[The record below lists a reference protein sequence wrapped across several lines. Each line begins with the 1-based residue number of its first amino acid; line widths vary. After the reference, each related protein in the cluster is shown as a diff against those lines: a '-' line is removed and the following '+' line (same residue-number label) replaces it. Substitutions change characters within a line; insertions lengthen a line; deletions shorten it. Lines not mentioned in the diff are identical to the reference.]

1 MDLVEQ
7 FLDYTDGLNSPANFR
22 LWGGITAIAAS
33 LERRVWVT
41 TGAGLCYPNLYTM
54 LVAIPGIGKGQVI
67 DTVADLWRE
76 GNWVNVSPDSMTKS
90 ALLDFIELSKR
101 SLLKDGGKKM
111 VVYSSVAIAA
121 EEFGVFIPAHD
132 TEFLSFLIRIYNN
145 PAHLEEKRRV
155 SKSAELEAPQLNLL
169 CGSQPDFLAHLLP
182 EEAWGMGFMSRMMM
196 IYAATGPTN
205 WDVFTVREKFD
216 EKRKSMAKTLG
227 ALQDLYGEMPIED
240 DAKDE
245 YRKWRDSGFDPKPDH
260 AKLRHYNS
268 RRPQLI
274 LKLAITAAVARGSLK
289 IERQDIERVREW
301 MIGAEKTMPDIFRE
315 MSRQSDEQ
323 LLSDLRAT
331 VWAAYSKTKKPIPDA
346 AIIKWLSTRV
356 TSDRIERVF
365 NVAVKSGLLV
375 RWGDSTSSLYVPG
388 TMDSTKLD

>member
-7 FLDYTDGLNSPANFR
+7 FLDYTDGLNSPTNFR
-22 LWGGITAIAAS
+22 LWGGITAVAAS

-41 TGAGLCYPNLYTM
+41 TGAGPCFPNLYTM

-76 GNWVNVSPDSMTKS
+76 GNWLQVSPDSLTKS

-101 SLLKDGGKKM
+101 DLLKENGKKIIQ
-111 VVYSSVAIAA
+111 YSSVAIAA
-121 EEFGVFIPAHD
+121 EEFGVLVPAHD

-145 PAHLEEKRRV
+145 PPHLEEKRRV
-155 SKSAELEAPQLNLL
+155 SKSAELTAPQLNLL

-182 EEAWGMGFMSRMMM
+182 EEAWGMGFMSRMLM
-196 IYAATGPTN
+196 IYAAEGPKD
-205 WDVFTVREKFD
+205 WDVFAVRESFE
-216 EKRKSMAKTLG
+216 EKRKAIAKKLS
-227 ALQDLYGEMPIED
+227 ALQELYGEMPIED
-240 DAKDE
+240 SAKTE

-260 AKLRHYNS
+260 PKLRHYNS

-274 LKLAITAAVARGSLK
+274 LKLAITAATARGSLK
-289 IERQDIERVREW
+289 IEGQDIERVRGW
-301 MIGAEKTMPDIFRE
+301 MQDAERTMPDIFRE

-323 LLSDLRAT
+323 LLGELRAT
-331 VWAAYSKTKKPIPDA
+331 VWAAYSKTKKPIPDT

-356 TSDRIERVF
+356 TSDRIQRVF
-365 NVAVKSGLLV
+365 DVAVKSGLLTQ
-375 RWGDSTSSLYVPG
+375 WGQSSHYVPG
-388 TMDSTKLD
+388 AMDQAKLD

>member
-7 FLDYTDGLNSPANFR
+7 FLDYTEGLNSPDNFR
-22 LWGGITAIAAS
+22 LWGGITAVAAS

-41 TGAGLCYPNLYTM
+41 TGAGPCFPNLYTM

-76 GNWVNVSPDSMTKS
+76 GNWVQVSPDSMTKS

-101 SLLKDGGKKM
+101 SLLKDEGKKM
-111 VVYSSVAIAA
+111 VEYSSVAVAA

-145 PAHLEEKRRV
+145 PPHLEEKRRV
-155 SKSAELEAPQLNLL
+155 SKSAELAAPQLNLL

-196 IYAATGPTN
+196 IYAAKGPTD
-205 WDVFTVREKFD
+205 WDVFTVRENFE
-216 EKRKSMAKTLG
+216 EKRKAMTKALSK
-227 ALQDLYGEMPIED
+227 LQDLYGEMPVEPS
-240 DAKDE
+240 AKE
-245 YRKWRDSGFDPKPDH
+245 VYRKWRQSGFEPKPDH
-260 AKLRHYNS
+260 SKLRHYNS

-274 LKLAITAAVARGSLK
+274 LKLAITAAISRGSLK
-289 IERQDIERVREW
+289 IEGEDIERVKVW
-301 MIGAEKTMPDIFRE
+301 MQGAEKTMPDIFRE
-315 MSRQSDEQ
+315 MSRQSDEE
-323 LLSDLRAT
+323 LLNELRAT
-331 VWAAYSKTKKPIPDA
+331 IWAAYSKTKKPIPEA

-356 TSDRIERVF
+356 TSDRIQRVMD
-365 NVAVKSGLLV
+365 VAEKSGLLQK
-375 RWGDSTSSLYVPG
+375 WSGTSSYTPG
-388 TMDSTKLD
+388 AVDQTKLD